1 MIIGLIIFCCWIV
14 SFFFNGIES
23 GLLTIDPIRLRQNV
37 KRRVPA
43 AVRLNRL
50 WKHPE
55 RLLLTV
61 LLITNAADILGLFLL
76 TRELVRS
83 WGYTGY
89 FLSLAIALPVYLFL
103 LSVLPKSLFRRFP
116 FRALARLAGILEFAS
131 LLFSPLLELGARVGK
146 LILPSRAAKRARLFA
161 AREDLKQITAQS
173 ELEGSL
179 TATERAMIHNVVDFS
194 GVKVR
199 DVMLPSAKV
208 VALPSNAS
216 TQEAVELSAS
226 SGLDRLPVI
235 TRGGQP
241 VGLIN
246 VLDILLD
253 QNGSKPLANYVRR
266 IVTTNED
273 DSAHRV
279 VQQLRAARLGLA
291 AVLDRRKNFC
301 GIVTIEDLV
310 RWLVSS
316 SETRAI

>member
-1 MIIGLIIFCCWIV
+1 MMIALIIFCCWIV

-23 GLLTIDPIRLRQNV
+23 GLLSIDPVRLRQNV

-50 WKHPE
+50 LKHPE
-55 RLLLTV
+55 RLLVTV
-61 LLITNAADILGLFLL
+61 LLFTNAADILGLFLL

-83 WGYTGY
+83 WNYAGY
-89 FLSLAIALPVYLFL
+89 FVSLAIALPVYLFL

-116 FRALARLAGILEFAS
+116 FRALAQIAGVLEFVSA
-131 LLFSPLLELGARVGK
+131 LLSPLLELGARLGK
-146 LILPSRAAKRARLFA
+146 LLLPDRAARRARLFA
-161 AREDLKQITAQS
+161 GREDLKQITTQS

-216 TQEAVELSAS
+216 TQEAVELSAA

-235 TRGGQP
+235 TRGRQP

-253 QNGSKPLANYVRR
+253 QDGSKPLNNYVRR
-266 IVTTNED
+266 IVTTSEEE
-273 DSAHRV
+273 SAYRV

-291 AVLDRRKNFC
+291 AVLDRKKNLR
-301 GIVTIEDLV
+301 GIVTIEDLI
-310 RWLVSS
+310 RRLVSS
-316 SETRAI
+316 SEARA